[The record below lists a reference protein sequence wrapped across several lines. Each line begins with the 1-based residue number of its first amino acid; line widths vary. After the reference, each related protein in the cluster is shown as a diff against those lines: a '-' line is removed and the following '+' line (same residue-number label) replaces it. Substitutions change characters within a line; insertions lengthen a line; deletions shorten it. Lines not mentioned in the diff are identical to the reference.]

1 MKTTQT
7 TKETKQAVKAVNAF
21 LEALTRNTYFNGLP
35 LDVMFSKLVAHG
47 FTVDENNLLGVYCG
61 REGRV
66 HEPVGLGVFFT
77 MTYYKMESGRY
88 EVVAYVS

>member
-1 MKTTQT
+1 MT
-7 TKETKQAVKAVNAF
+7 TKQQTNKAKNAVNAAF
-21 LEALTRNTYFNGLP
+21 QKMGNYFNGLP
-35 LDVMFSKLVAHG
+35 LDFMFDVLRNNG

-66 HEPVGLGVFFT
+66 HEHVGGDVYFT
-77 MTYYKMESGRY
+77 MTYYKMEVTGRY